1 MTIHYNKKS
10 EKTNRKK
17 LRMNSTQAE
26 EILWEYLRDRKIL
39 GLKFKRQYSVDHFVA
54 DFYCSELKF
63 AIELDGEIHLDK
75 NVKNHDENRNGF
87 LSGFGIRILRIKNEI
102 VINDI
107 ERVLE
112 LIKDNVNLLKQ
123 TSPKSSPYQ
132 GEDF

>member
-1 MTIHYNKKS
+1 MGV
-10 EKTNRKK
+10 
-17 LRMNSTQAE
+17 
-26 EILWEYLRDRKIL
+26 LRDRKLL
-39 GLKFKRQYSVDHFVA
+39 GLKFKRQNSIDHFVA

-75 NVKNHDENRNGF
+75 NVKNHDENRNGL
-87 LSGFGIRILRIKNEI
+87 LSGFVIRILRIKNEI

-123 TSPKSSPYQ
+123 TSSKSSPYQ